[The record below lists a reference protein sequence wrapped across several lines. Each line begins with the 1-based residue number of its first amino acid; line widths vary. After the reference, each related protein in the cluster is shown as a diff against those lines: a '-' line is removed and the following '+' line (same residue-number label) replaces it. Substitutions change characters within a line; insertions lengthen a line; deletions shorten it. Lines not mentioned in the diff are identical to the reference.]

1 MNQVDVLST
10 EDSVVIGQIA
20 TASVVSW
27 ILITSSLIPA
37 IVGIVHSSRYSVS
50 CVRSVYFDV
59 SIVVNLFLVQSATFH
74 PVENWR
80 NEFPE
85 PCGM

>member
-10 EDSVVIGQIA
+10 EDSVVIGRIA

-27 ILITSSLIPA
+27 ILITSSMIPA
-37 IVGIVHSSRYSVS
+37 GIVHSSRYSVS

-74 PVENWR
+74 PVDSWR